1 MSLEHDD
8 EYAQLMAEKDRLLAA
23 CFEGGSSGSQTD
35 SAVSGFLAL
44 CANRVESP
52 GPVDANNS
60 VELQA
65 KQPVARVATPRLR
78 TGKGCGH
85 AAPPAAPPAAARHT
99 EPQSG
104 HPAEPAASLAEP
116 ESGRPEEPAAAPA
129 TEPESKP
136 PTAPATEPQSKPLAA
151 PATEPQEPQ
160 SKPPAPPAP
169 AMEPP
174 LQRHPAPRP
183 TARRTDPQSG
193 HPAPRPTARRTEP
206 ESSHPGRPSS
216 AAAAAAAVKQEPD
229 EDDID
234 RAALGKCR
242 DPPKQLTKAAVDRRL
257 YRIVQPRANGEY
269 KVPKDV
275 IDTYKDKDRRPTL
288 MSMFEK
294 LGYDPKLFVKKIKHL
309 YERVHEKWVQTDY
322 EFMTDADMEAAGW
335 HTKRTVFQEALEGEA
350 DADADDMIE
359 EMDEDCDPGEHED
372 DGEGQME
379 AESVSSESENEDRGK
394 ILRSIKCPDIETDQ
408 KPSEICSRMVKSA
421 QAVVKKVMLEK
432 LIELVS
438 SISGYDDEMQQ
449 KQLRK
454 MFIDVKSRLIEA
466 MCTVDRAKLLI
477 LNGANVTSGDVAAQD
492 LSVFAEMLGEGK
504 ALWLLSGVSATS
516 VKRGYTAAL
525 GKPPPPPKED
535 GGQPAPKNAER
546 DAHRLFSRLGLSLKL
561 PIRTKTFA
569 VDDGEAVEMH
579 YIRIADW
586 VKYLLKT
593 PSLLAGAGTEKLESQ
608 CRAFWTMYKWHHP
621 DHVVF
626 HNEDKLS
633 PMGCYE
639 YDAEQVTCDCASV
652 VAPLRQEVPDC
663 YGPVAQQPESVL
675 AAKFASTV
683 KRHSYLTRHVLF
695 GIPDF
700 VYKDHPEI
708 YPLMMDLVAAEA
720 QSLFESGLLIS
731 NKRYHVA
738 FIGCK
743 GDMKHHAQ
751 VVFNLRRSYAR
762 VTAAGDQGICS
773 MCQAGESGF
782 PWEDISSDPLWSR
795 TMYASRPWDIAP
807 PLSAVPFDESAPERF
822 IRLDLFHVVKV
833 GIARDLAGGIAL
845 LCRLSFF
852 DAPGDYTNINDRL
865 HRAHAS
871 FKLWLSANNE
881 SAALRYFSPALFNLQ
896 KRLTDFAWTN
906 TKASDTVLLVR
917 YLHWFVSVE
926 LTNPSE
932 SGKQHR
938 KLLRLLQSATKH
950 LGTVALT
957 EY

>member
-1 MSLEHDD
+1 MRYLWTLAVGCCEPFPCVVPQ
-8 EYAQLMAEKDRLLAA
+8 ALKAAAAEVKPTLPSPASWR
-23 CFEGGSSGSQTD
+23 SSQTGSQVE
-35 SAVSGFLAL
+35 SAVSSLKETQAGDVSVSF
-44 CANRVESP
+44 P

-136 PTAPATEPQSKPLAA
+136 PAAPATEPQSKPLAA
-151 PATEPQEPQ
+151 PATEPQEPHTGNG
-160 SKPPAPPAP
+160 AAAP
-169 AMEPP
+169 A
-174 LQRHPAPRP
+174 APSTSPHSTQNRSAVRAP
-183 TARRTDPQSG
+183 SATPHSTQNRAR
-193 HPAPRPTARRTEP
+193 
-206 ESSHPGRPSS
+206 
-216 AAAAAAAVKQEPD
+216 QEPD

-269 KVPKDV
+269 K
-275 IDTYKDKDRRPTL
+275 
-288 MSMFEK
+288 
-294 LGYDPKLFVKKIKHL
+294 KLFVKKIKHL

-408 KPSEICSRMVKSA
+408 KPSEICSR
-421 QAVVKKVMLEK
+421 MLEK